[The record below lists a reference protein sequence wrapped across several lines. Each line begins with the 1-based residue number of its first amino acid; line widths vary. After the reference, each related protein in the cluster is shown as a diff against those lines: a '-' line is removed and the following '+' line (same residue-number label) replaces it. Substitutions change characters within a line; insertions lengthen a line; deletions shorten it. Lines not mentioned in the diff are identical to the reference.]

1 MAANSNSTKTSFPGL
16 DIRRAGQSLETVTTK
31 AAVFRL
37 LSSYPDLEI
46 LEGSIALGERLHL
59 IPLEN
64 PPYAATEVY
73 YILSGQL
80 SSDLPGQTLT
90 VGPGDYLVA
99 ERLQDVA
106 IFSALSEVR
115 FLYICSLPTFHQTSE
130 ALSELKNLAVEV
142 ETKDGYTANH
152 CDRIQRLA
160 YATGKELGL
169 SHHQLYQLDYGA
181 YLHDV
186 GKIKIPL
193 SLLQKPGPLSTD
205 EWPLF
210 HQHPITG
217 REMLEQTFMKASG
230 PIVEQH
236 HERYDGSGYPYGL
249 GRDEVRVESYIVA
262 VADTYDAMTSNR
274 PYRKARSKQEALD
287 EIEGLT
293 GQHYPTEVVKA
304 FFSVLGHESA

>member
-1 MAANSNSTKTSFPGL
+1 MASKSNPSQADFPGL
-16 DIRRAGQSLETVTTK
+16 LVKRAGQGLETLTTK

-37 LSSYPDLEI
+37 LSSSADLEV
-46 LEGSIALGERLHL
+46 LEGCIAQGERLSL
-59 IPLEN
+59 VPLEN
-64 PPYAATEVY
+64 PAYAATEVY

-80 SSDLPGQTLT
+80 SSELPGQTLK

-99 ERLQDVA
+99 EGLQDVA
-106 IFSALSEVR
+106 MFSAQTEVQ

-130 ALSELKNLAVEV
+130 ALSQLKDLAVEV

-152 CDRIQRLA
+152 CERIQSLS
-160 YATGKELGL
+160 YAIGKELGL
-169 SHHQLYQLDYGA
+169 SHRQLYLLDYGA

-193 SLLQKPGPLSTD
+193 EVLQKPAPLTKE

-249 GRDEVRVESYIVA
+249 GHDEVMLESYIVA
-262 VADTYDAMTSNR
+262 VADTFDAMTSNR
-274 PYRKARSKQEALD
+274 PYRGARSTAEALA
-287 EIEGLT
+287 EIQRLAGK
-293 GQHYPTEVVKA
+293 HYPSEVVKA
-304 FFSVLGHESA
+304 FFSVLGDQQI

>member
-1 MAANSNSTKTSFPGL
+1 MASNPNLSRADFPGL
-16 DIRRAGQSLETVTTK
+16 SIRRAGEGLETLTTK
-31 AAVFRL
+31 AAIFRL
-37 LSSYPDLEI
+37 LSSNYDLEI
-46 LEGSIALGERLHL
+46 LEGSIAQGERLSL
-59 IPLEN
+59 VPLES
-64 PPYAATEVY
+64 PPYQATEVY

-80 SSDLPGQTLT
+80 SSELPSQTLM

-99 ERLQDVA
+99 EGLQDVA
-106 IFSALSEVR
+106 MFSAQTEVR
-115 FLYICSLPTFHQTSE
+115 FLYICSLPTFHQTSQ

-152 CDRIQRLA
+152 CDRIQGLA

-169 SHHQLYQLDYGA
+169 SHHRLYLLDYGA

-193 SLLQKPGPLSTD
+193 EVLQKPAPLTTE

-210 HQHPITG
+210 YQHPITG

-249 GRDEVRVESYIVA
+249 GRDEVMVESYIVA
-262 VADTYDAMTSNR
+262 VTDTYDAMTSNR
-274 PYRKARSKQEALD
+274 PYRSARSKQEALE
-287 EIEGLT
+287 EIHSLAGK
-293 GQHYPTEVVKA
+293 HYPSEVVKA
-304 FFSVLGHESA
+304 FFSILRQE